1 MKKTEHR
8 GQWVLI
14 TGASGGIGKEFARVF
29 ASQGFSLVLVARTQN
44 KLEALAGE
52 LERRYGT
59 TVQVIPADLSQ
70 AGSAQRVY
78 DELLRRDIRVEQLV
92 NNAGAGK
99 QSRVVDAEPDTMAGL
114 IELNV
119 TSVTLL
125 CRLIGADM
133 ASAGH
138 GRILNVSSLGAF
150 IPDPY
155 FNVYG
160 PTKAYELFL
169 TLAMAGELKG
179 TGVTVSALCPG
190 PVKTDWARRA
200 GKADSRLAKD
210 PAEIARIGYLGMQ
223 RGRLVIVPTLLYKA
237 ERRAMAL
244 LPFRAQVGMIRRWQ
258 GWLIDRGHE
267 DGAPA
272 EENDGARGCP
282 EGDAVQ

>member
-1 MKKTEHR
+1 MGVDYRGVRRHR
-8 GQWVLI
+8 EGIRPGIRQPGVQP
-14 TGASGGIGKEFARVF
+14 GAGGPDP
-29 ASQGFSLVLVARTQN
+29 
-44 KLEALAGE
+44 EANWRRWPGR

-244 LPFRAQVGMIRRWQ
+244 LPFRAQVGMIRNGR
-258 GWLIDRGHE
+258 
-267 DGAPA
+267 DGSSTGAMRTAPRQKKMA
-272 EENDGARGCP
+272 AREAARKGTRSNDG
-282 EGDAVQ
+282 